1 MINIEIKAKCSEPN
15 KIRKILISKGADFKG
30 TDHQVDT
37 YYKVIT
43 GRLKLREG
51 NIENGLIY
59 YERENTHLPKQSNY
73 LLYRTNPRTTLKE
86 SLKKDFEIL
95 TVVDKQREIYFI
107 ENIKFH
113 IDTVEKLGSFVEIE
127 ATDDGGKIEKD
138 VLLKQCRYY
147 IDLFGIEARDLISCS
162 YSDMIMETRVS

>member
-15 KIRKILISKGADFKG
+15 RIRKMLNSKGVDFKG
-30 TDHQVDT
+30 TDRQIDT
-37 YYKVIT
+37 YFKVKT

-59 YERENTHLPKQSNY
+59 YERENTNLPKQSNY
-73 LLYRTNPRTTLKE
+73 LLYRTNPHTKLKDFLKE
-86 SLKKDFEIL
+86 DFEIL

-107 ENIKFH
+107 ENVKFH
-113 IDTVEKLGSFVEIE
+113 IDTVENLGSFIEIE

-138 VLLKQCRYY
+138 VLEKQCRYY
-147 IDLFGIEARDLISCS
+147 ISLFGIEVNDLISCS
-162 YSDMIMETRVS
+162 YSDMIMESLVN

>member
-15 KIRKILISKGADFKG
+15 KLRKILNSKGSDFKG
-30 TDHQVDT
+30 TDHQIDT
-37 YYKVIT
+37 YFKIKT

-59 YERENTHLPKQSNY
+59 YERDNTNLPKESNY
-73 LLYRTNPRTTLKE
+73 LLYRTNPNSKLKE
-86 SLKKDFEIL
+86 ILKKDFEIL

-107 ENIKFH
+107 ENVKFH
-113 IDTVEKLGSFVEIE
+113 IDTVGKLGSFVEIE

-138 VLLKQCRYY
+138 KLEKQCRYY
-147 IDLFGIEARDLISCS
+147 MNLFGIEASDLISCS
-162 YSDMIMETRVS
+162 YSDMIMESLVR